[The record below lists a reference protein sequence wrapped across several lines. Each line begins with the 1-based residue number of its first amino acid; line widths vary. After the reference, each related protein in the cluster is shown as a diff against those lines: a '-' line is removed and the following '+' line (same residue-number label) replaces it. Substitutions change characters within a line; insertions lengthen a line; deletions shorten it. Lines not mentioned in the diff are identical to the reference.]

1 MVGHK
6 PKIPRVVAGIAIH
19 ALPLGPMEGFV
30 LSRIDAVATVTD
42 IADLTS
48 LEVPDVERILARLI
62 ELGAVEWADGAV
74 HLPRMSAKSIAPP
87 RPSPTRTSMV
97 PPKDVREVG
106 STRPGIDRRTP
117 LPDPPPPRGAVSVLG
132 ASPLPP
138 RAPLDG
144 LGSPAPAGAPAD
156 PAGSKPRQPASVV
169 HADPAQATD
178 HVAEPSSPGT
188 STTPDDGIDLAL
200 ERRKRIDDLYVA
212 LDLLDHYDVLGIG
225 RKAAKNDVRSAYF
238 ELSKVFHPDT
248 VFRKNVGPYRQK
260 MEQIFKRLTEAYEV
274 LGKKKAREEYD
285 AYLASIGEAREAE
298 EALSG
303 ENEVPAEL
311 RAPAEPPPP
320 EPPPPPPIAIIETP
334 RPASP
339 PPPMPTRSS
348 PTEEGKRVARELLQ
362 KRLAGSRPGAAAA
375 SGATSG
381 SSAQPAPAPAPVER
395 TKLDMVRD
403 LASTLRSTAAHTGGL
418 DRLTRVLADAQH
430 ASLQNDLATAVKH
443 YRLAVALAPE
453 RDDIAAVHEQL
464 ARELAASLAERY
476 EQQAKYEEKHQK
488 WASAA
493 VSWAK
498 VVEGRPEDVRALRS
512 AANALLEA
520 KGDLHQAR
528 KLAQRAVE
536 LAPEDVTSRLVLGR
550 IFHAA
555 GLGLNARRELEM
567 VRQLDP
573 NNATAAHLLKEIA
586 QSG

>member
-1 MVGHK
+1 
-6 PKIPRVVAGIAIH
+6 
-19 ALPLGPMEGFV
+19 MEGFV

-48 LEVPDVERILARLI
+48 LDVAEVERILSKLI
-62 ELGAVEWADGAV
+62 DLGAVEWADGAV

-106 STRPGIDRRTP
+106 SPRPGIDRRTP
-117 LPDPPPPRGAVSVLG
+117 LPEAPPVRGAVSVLG

-144 LGSPAPAGAPAD
+144 LGSPAPPGAPPPPSA
-156 PAGSKPRQPASVV
+156 ASKPRAPASDV
-169 HADPAQATD
+169 HADPPQAID
-178 HVAEPSSPGT
+178 LAADPDSGESEL
-188 STTPDDGIDLAL
+188 PDDGIDLPL
-200 ERRKRIDDLYVA
+200 DRRKRIDDLYVA

-225 RKAAKNDVRSAYF
+225 RRAVKNEVRSAYF
-238 ELSKVFHPDT
+238 ELSKAFHPDT
-248 VFRKNVGPYRQK
+248 VFRKNVGNYRQK
-260 MEQIFKRLTEAYEV
+260 MEHIFKRLTEAYEV
-274 LGKKKAREEYD
+274 LGKKKTREEYD
-285 AYLASIGEAREAE
+285 AYLASIGMAREAE

-311 RAPAEPPPP
+311 RAPEPPPP
-320 EPPPPPPIAIIETP
+320 APAPPPAPPPITIVEAPRPAAPPPPL
-334 RPASP
+334 
-339 PPPMPTRSS
+339 PTRSM

-362 KRLAGSRPGAAAA
+362 KRLASAKPGSSLAGAATSAA
-375 SGATSG
+375 PPPDP
-381 SSAQPAPAPAPVER
+381 PAAER

-430 ASLQNDLATAVKH
+430 ASQQKDLAAAVKH
-443 YRLAVALAPE
+443 YRLAMALAPDRE
-453 RDDIAAVHEQL
+453 DIAAVHEQL
-464 ARELAASLAERY
+464 ARELAASLAEKY

-488 WASAA
+488 WGSAA

-498 VVEGRPEDVRALRS
+498 VVEGRPDDVRALRS
-512 AANALLEA
+512 AASALLEA

-536 LAPEDVTSRLVLGR
+536 LAPDDVSARLTLGR

-555 GLGLNARRELEM
+555 GLSLNARRELEV

-573 NNATAAHLLKEIA
+573 QNLSAASLLKEIA
-586 QSG
+586 QSSS